1 MQEHQLIKKIKELKQ
16 IKPNKDWVL
25 FTKREIL
32 EEGREEQIVSWLF
45 TPLRRPALVVR
56 PLIAGVL
63 ILAGVF
69 VYLYLGAL
77 TPQIA
82 QLPFLSERKG
92 VETETMVASLEELQG
107 SLEQITLG
115 LNNLKKAKDPNQAL
129 VMTEIV
135 KATAKEGERVIN
147 QIKSSGGTLS
157 KKTLASLND
166 SLDGFG
172 EVFEKAGGVGEEIL
186 GFYLDDLEQ
195 RSLSEEDELRLQ
207 KAIEY
212 YNEGKYTEA
221 MILIQGIGN
230 N

>member
-1 MQEHQLIKKIKELKQ
+1 MI
-16 IKPNKDWVL
+16 
-25 FTKREIL
+25 R
-32 EEGREEQIVSWLF
+32 
-45 TPLRRPALVVR
+45 
-56 PLIAGVL
+56 
-63 ILAGVF
+63 
-69 VYLYLGAL
+69 
-77 TPQIA
+77 
-82 QLPFLSERKG
+82 
-92 VETETMVASLEELQG
+92 ASLGEIRE

-147 QIKSSGGTLS
+147 QIKSSGETLS
-157 KKTLASLND
+157 SETLATLND

-172 EVFEKAGGVGEEIL
+172 EIFERAGGVGKEIL
-186 GFYLDDLEQ
+186 ELYLDDLKQ
-195 RSLSEEDELRLQ
+195 RSLGEEDELHLQ

-221 MILIQGIGN
+221 MILIQRIGN

>member
-1 MQEHQLIKKIKELKQ
+1 MEERQLIKKIKEFRQ

-32 EEGREEQIVSWLF
+32 EQGKEEQIVSWLF
-45 TPLRRPALVVR
+45 TPFSRPALVVR

-77 TPQIA
+77 TPQIV
-82 QLPFLSERKG
+82 QLPFLSDKPA
-92 VETETMVASLEELQG
+92 ETEMVITSLEELQE

-147 QIKSSGGTLS
+147 QIKSSEGTLS
-157 KKTLASLND
+157 RKTLASLND

-172 EVFEKAGGVGEEIL
+172 EVFEKAGGVGKEIL
-186 GFYLDDLEQ
+186 ELSLDDLEQ

-212 YNEGKYTEA
+212 YNEGRYIEA
-221 MILIQGIGN
+221 MLLIQRIGN